1 MQCFL
6 HVSDY
11 LLDDEPLY
19 DDFIDRFD
27 GYELSWS

>member
-1 MQCFL
+1 MQRFL

-11 LLDDEPLY
+11 LLNDEPFD

-27 GYELSWS
+27 GYELSWP

>member
-6 HVSDY
+6 RISDY
-11 LLDDEPLY
+11 LLNDELFN

-27 GYELSWS
+27 VYELSWL

>member
-11 LLDDEPLY
+11 LLNDKSLNN
-19 DDFIDRFD
+19 DFIDRFD
-27 GYELSWS
+27 GYELSWP